1 MKDDESSE
9 DPLGIIRAIEKG
21 RATRISSRH
30 WLTKDIDGRLVKS
43 RRTGHGRFDALF
55 ADPRS
60 LTNPKGN
67 YRKVLSVTTELG
79 ESSKIITAR
88 FNELFGTDKGSNWLT
103 SYLAR
108 LFTFGLVMCE
118 KSPLDGRVH
127 IWSLA
132 PGIDIAD
139 GEALYRAAL
148 SHVSCLKGERP
159 VSSDK

>member
-1 MKDDESSE
+1 MKDDESYK

-55 ADPRS
+55 GDPRS
-60 LTNPKGN
+60 LANPESN
-67 YRKVLSVTTELG
+67 YRKVLSVMTELG

-88 FNELFGTDKGSNWLT
+88 FNDRFSTDNGSNWVT
-103 SYLAR
+103 SYLAS
-108 LFTFGLVMCE
+108 LVTFGLVTCE

-127 IWSLA
+127 LWSLS

-148 SHVSCLKGERP
+148 SHVSSLKGERP
-159 VSSDK
+159 VRSDK